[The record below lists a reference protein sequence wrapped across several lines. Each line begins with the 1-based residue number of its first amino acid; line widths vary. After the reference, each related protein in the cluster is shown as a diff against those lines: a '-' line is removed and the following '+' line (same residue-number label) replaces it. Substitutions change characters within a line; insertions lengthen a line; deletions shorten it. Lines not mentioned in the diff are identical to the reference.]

1 MAMQNIDQQRSIY
14 DRWNDDSQ
22 MFQNLHIYDEYTY
35 DIFPLGKLSKKQ
47 ISKGEEVLRE
57 IDNVINHSYNNTNQ
71 LINLSNR
78 FYSIIPHL
86 SEYINLINNYNILE
100 EKFKLINY
108 MKSC

>member
-14 DRWNDDSQ
+14 DRWNDDTD
-22 MFQNLHIYDEYTY
+22 MFQNLHINDEYTY

-47 ISKGEEVLRE
+47 ILKGEEVLNE
-57 IDNVINHSYNNTNQ
+57 INNVIEHSYNNTNQ

-100 EKFKLINY
+100 EKYKLIKY